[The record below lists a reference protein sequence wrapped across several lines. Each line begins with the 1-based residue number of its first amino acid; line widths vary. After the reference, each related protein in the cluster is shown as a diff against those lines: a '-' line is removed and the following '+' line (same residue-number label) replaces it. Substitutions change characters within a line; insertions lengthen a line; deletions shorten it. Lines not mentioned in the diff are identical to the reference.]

1 MKNKIKDKVS
11 KRLKCFTLSSI
22 FTSLAIASTTVLSY
36 NDASLESRQLEEQS
50 IVTKAEHDENVHEHE
65 HENENKED
73 KHGKEAKSDDG
84 HGHSNESSNEEDH
97 EEGISFSPEKIALA
111 NIKISTLMPKIFSKS
126 VYAPG
131 EIKANGYTSY
141 IVSPRTESVVISRH
155 AILGEHVT
163 KGQALVT
170 LFSESMAE
178 AQAEYRVA
186 YSEWQRTKKLGLG
199 TVSES
204 RLLAS
209 ETDYI
214 TAYGRL
220 TAFGLTKAAIKDI
233 VKDNSSNL
241 GEYTLVAQRS
251 GVVLSDDFSQGQR
264 VPAGEKVMVL
274 ADEKNLWVEARV
286 SPNKKLS
293 LPAGTMAKIEFAGQ
307 VYDAK
312 VIQEAHTIDPITR
325 TRIVRLLVEN
335 TDDSLHSG
343 MFVNVNFQFDTKT
356 LVMAV
361 PETAL
366 MRGADGDWTVFVEDH
381 PGEFEAVEVELGQ
394 PLGNYRQIIGIAPKT
409 RVVTKGAF
417 FVASE
422 IAKGGF
428 DPHGH

>member
-1 MKNKIKDKVS
+1 MKFFSMKNTIRKQITLITLTSLFCGITVFSTVSQAKNNTAKDKHTHE
-11 KRLKCFTLSSI
+11 K
-22 FTSLAIASTTVLSY
+22 
-36 NDASLESRQLEEQS
+36 EQEE
-50 IVTKAEHDENVHEHE
+50 AHD
-65 HENENKED
+65 
-73 KHGKEAKSDDG
+73 
-84 HGHSNESSNEEDH
+84 
-97 EEGISFSPEKIALA
+97 EGISFSPEKMALA
-111 NIKISTLMPKIFSKS
+111 NIKVSTLIPKVFAKR

-170 LFSESMAE
+170 LFSESMAD
-178 AQAEYRVA
+178 AQAQYRVA
-186 YSEWQRTKKLGLG
+186 YSEWQRTKKLARG

-214 TAYGRL
+214 SAYGRL
-220 TAFGLTKAAIKDI
+220 TAFGLTVAAIEDI
-233 VKDNSSNL
+233 VKNNSSNL

-264 VPAGEKVMVL
+264 VPAGEKIMVL
-274 ADEKNLWVEARV
+274 ADEKDLWVEARV

-293 LPAGTMAKIEFAGQ
+293 LPNGTMAKVEFSGQ
-307 VYDAK
+307 VHEAK
-312 VIQEAHTIDPITR
+312 VIQEAHTIDPTTR
-325 TRIVRLLVEN
+325 TRIVRLSVDN
-335 TDDSLHSG
+335 TDDTLHSG
-343 MFVNVNFQFDTKT
+343 MFVNVNFQFDTQT
-356 LVMAV
+356 PVIAV

-394 PLGNYRQIIGIAPKT
+394 PLGDYRQIIGIAANT
-409 RVVTKGAF
+409 RVVTTGAF

-428 DPHGH
+428 DPHNH